1 MIWWD
6 SINLSKGPVK
16 GWILRGLA
24 EDEGFA
30 ELMLDWLEGSYKP
43 GSGTMKG
50 RRSWPTTWLRRTS
63 TFSQRR

>member
-1 MIWWD
+1 MESCYKDLLIWWD

-30 ELMLDWLEGSYKP
+30 ELVLDWLEY
-43 GSGTMKG
+43 
-50 RRSWPTTWLRRTS
+50 RRKL
-63 TFSQRR
+63 